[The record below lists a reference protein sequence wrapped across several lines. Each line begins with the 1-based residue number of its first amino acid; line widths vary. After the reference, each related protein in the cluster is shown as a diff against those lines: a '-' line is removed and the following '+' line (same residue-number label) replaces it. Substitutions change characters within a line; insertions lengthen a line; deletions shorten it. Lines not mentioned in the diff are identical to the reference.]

1 MKSKYM
7 NIIDKIMIGQNK
19 FLAIVEIY
27 NKYYLVSITEKD
39 TTIINEI
46 ENFQPLPYIKP
57 DSNLEFHNILNKF
70 LKR

>member
-1 MKSKYM
+1 MKSKHM
-7 NIIDKIMIGQNK
+7 NIIDKIMLGQNK

-39 TTIINEI
+39 ITIINEM
-46 ENFQPLPYIKP
+46 EDFQPLPDIKP
-57 DSNLEFHNILNKF
+57 DNNLEFHNILNKF

>member
-1 MKSKYM
+1 MKSKHM
-7 NIIDKIMIGQNK
+7 NIMDKIMLGQNK

-39 TTIINEI
+39 ITIINEI
-46 ENFQPLPYIKP
+46 ENFQPLPDIKP
-57 DSNLEFHNILNKF
+57 DNNLEFHNIFNKF

>member
-1 MKSKYM
+1 MKSKHI
-7 NIIDKIMIGQNK
+7 NIIDKIMLGQNK

-39 TTIINEI
+39 ITIINEM
-46 ENFQPLPYIKP
+46 EDFQPLPDIKL
-57 DSNLEFHNILNKF
+57 DNNLEFHNILNKF

>member
-1 MKSKYM
+1 MKSKHM
-7 NIIDKIMIGQNK
+7 NIIDKIMLGQNK

-39 TTIINEI
+39 ITIINEM
-46 ENFQPLPYIKP
+46 ENFQPLPDIKP
-57 DSNLEFHNILNKF
+57 ESNMEFHNILNKF

>member
-1 MKSKYM
+1 MKSKHI
-7 NIIDKIMIGQNK
+7 NIIDKIMLGQNK

-39 TTIINEI
+39 ITIINEM
-46 ENFQPLPYIKP
+46 EDFQPLPDIKP
-57 DSNLEFHNILNKF
+57 DNNLEFHNILNKF